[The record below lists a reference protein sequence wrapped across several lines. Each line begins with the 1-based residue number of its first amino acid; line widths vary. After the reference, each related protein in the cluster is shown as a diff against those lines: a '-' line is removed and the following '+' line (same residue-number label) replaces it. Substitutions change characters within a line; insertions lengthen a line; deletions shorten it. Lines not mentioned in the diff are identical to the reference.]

1 MQHDAS
7 ARDGA
12 SGRLIFLIG
21 PSGSGKD
28 SLIDAS
34 RAQLSA
40 AGVEIARRVITRSA
54 EAKGEAAHGV
64 SAQRFAQMC
73 EEGAFAMHWR
83 ANGLEYGIPAQ
94 VDKWLA
100 QGRSVLVNGSR
111 AYLPE
116 ARERYP
122 DLLAVCLEVQP
133 EVLRERLL
141 ARGRET
147 PEQVDQRLARNG
159 RLQLEAAPSVHHL
172 DNSGDLVTTV
182 AALLELLRQEKLIT

>member
-1 MQHDAS
+1 
-7 ARDGA
+7 
-12 SGRLIFLIG
+12 
-21 PSGSGKD
+21 
-28 SLIDAS
+28 
-34 RAQLSA
+34 LSA

-64 SAQRFAQMC
+64 SAERFAQLR

-94 VDKWLA
+94 VDQWLA

-111 AYLPE
+111 AYLPV

-122 DLLAVCLEVQP
+122 NLLAVCLEVQP

-147 PEQVDQRLARNG
+147 PEQVDQRLARNA
-159 RLQLEAAPSVHHL
+159 RLQLEAAPSVHTL
-172 DNSGDLVTTV
+172 DNSGDLAAAVT
-182 AALLELLRQEKLIT
+182 ALIELLRQEKLIA

>member
-7 ARDGA
+7 AREGA

-64 SAQRFAQMC
+64 SAERFAQMRS
-73 EEGAFAMHWR
+73 EGAFAMHWR

-94 VDKWLA
+94 VDQWLA
-100 QGRSVLVNGSR
+100 QGHSVLVNGSR
-111 AYLPE
+111 AYLPA

-147 PEQVDQRLARNG
+147 PEQVDQRLSRNA
-159 RLQLEAAPSVHHL
+159 RLQLEAAPWVHRL
-172 DNSGDLVTTV
+172 DNSGELAAAVTG
-182 AALLELLRQEKLIT
+182 LLDLLRQEKLIA

>member
-1 MQHDAS
+1 M
-7 ARDGA
+7 
-12 SGRLIFLIG
+12 FLVG

-28 SLIDAS
+28 SLIDAA

-40 AGVEIARRVITRSA
+40 AGVEIARRIITRSA

-64 SAQRFAQMC
+64 SAERFAQLR

-94 VDKWLA
+94 VDAWLA

-116 ARERYP
+116 AQARYP
-122 DLLAVCLEVQP
+122 GLLAVCLDVQP
-133 EVLRERLL
+133 AVLRERLL

-147 PEQVDQRLARNG
+147 PEQVDQRLARNAQ
-159 RLQLEAAPSVHHL
+159 LQLNAGPSLHHL
-172 DNSGDLVTTV
+172 DNSGELATAVG
-182 AALLELLRQEKLIT
+182 ALLDLLRQEKLLG

>member
-1 MQHDAS
+1 
-7 ARDGA
+7 
-12 SGRLIFLIG
+12 
-21 PSGSGKD
+21 
-28 SLIDAS
+28 
-34 RAQLSA
+34 LSA

-64 SAQRFAQMC
+64 SAERFAQLR

-94 VDKWLA
+94 VDQWLA
-100 QGRSVLVNGSR
+100 QERSVLVNGSR
-111 AYLPE
+111 AYLPV

-122 DLLAVCLEVQP
+122 NLLAVCLEVQP

-147 PEQVDQRLARNG
+147 PEQVDQRLARNA
-159 RLQLEAAPSVHHL
+159 RLQLEAAPSVHTL
-172 DNSGDLVTTV
+172 DNSGDLAAAVT
-182 AALLELLRQEKLIT
+182 ALIELLRQEKLIA

>member
-1 MQHDAS
+1 
-7 ARDGA
+7 
-12 SGRLIFLIG
+12 
-21 PSGSGKD
+21 
-28 SLIDAS
+28 
-34 RAQLSA
+34 LSA

-64 SAQRFAQMC
+64 SAERFAQLR

-94 VDKWLA
+94 VDQWLA

-111 AYLPE
+111 AYLPV

-122 DLLAVCLEVQP
+122 NLLAVCLEVQP

-147 PEQVDQRLARNG
+147 PEQVDQRLTRNA
-159 RLQLEAAPSVHHL
+159 RLQLEAAPSVHTL
-172 DNSGDLVTTV
+172 DNSGDLAAAVT
-182 AALLELLRQEKLIT
+182 ALIELLRQEKLIA